1 MQSKGFSFELMY
13 YAENDLAI
21 NHDINNLITAYDQ
34 ICEYFKFYEE
44 PEEMNE
50 DSFTDYLVAK
60 KIVHIKERTPYNID
74 ESIKEQIDDL
84 LQVIAPLLSP
94 INKGAVIRFLNTN
107 YETLLSKE
115 VELKI
120 ATASLMKEYINGI
133 SVDAFSY
140 LIERES
146 FFIFDNYESFKKKI
160 EQNESLLELLFS
172 VENLR
177 NQHPSHMKNILRI
190 VEAMNNRQDLSL
202 KKIVDRVIEICI
214 SRGKVLFRELTADNS
229 LSYSQEIGIIY
240 DFLRRLK
247 HPQANAFLEQKK
259 RVDTLVD
266 EHIETFGQEFRF
278 ELPITES
285 LTVLLKNPDW
295 PRTILSLTH
304 IGSNSGRYTSRL
316 ASQLSTGSQLL
327 DLVGTLFPT
336 DSYFTFTN
344 QEHLKYTLLSG
355 GGLLHGCVAQED
367 SFLQL
372 KGWYEKS
379 LQEVVNV
386 INPVEDNIEEDIEV
400 LLEFLDGIHSAMKEG
415 VLKNGLSTRA
425 LSYGAASFICAISE
439 KLLRNFYFYISK
451 EEIFIPL
458 ENITLG
464 NLLNG
469 NGGNYLEEIFGT
481 YHLKHLR
488 YFLSTDGEKRIGL
501 ELRNRLAHWRGLA
514 WKQMDPLFVL
524 QLLYLF
530 TDILNTILLET
541 LYRKKVEGDSIGEPK
556 S

>member
-1 MQSKGFSFELMY
+1 
-13 YAENDLAI
+13 
-21 NHDINNLITAYDQ
+21 
-34 ICEYFKFYEE
+34 
-44 PEEMNE
+44 MNK
-50 DSFTDYLVAK
+50 DSFTNYLVAK

-74 ESIKEQIDDL
+74 ESLKEQINDL
-84 LQVIAPLLSP
+84 LQVVSPLLSP
-94 INKGAVIRFLNTN
+94 INTGAVIRFLNTN
-107 YETLLSKE
+107 YETLLSQD
-115 VELKI
+115 VEIKI
-120 ATASLMKEYINGI
+120 ATATLMKEYINGI
-133 SVDAFSY
+133 SVDALSY
-140 LIERES
+140 LIEYES
-146 FFIFDNYESFKKKI
+146 FFVFDNYESFKKKI
-160 EQNESLLELLFS
+160 EQNESLLDLLFS
-172 VENLR
+172 AENLR
-177 NQHPSHMKNILRI
+177 NQHPSHRKNILRI
-190 VEAMNNRQDLSL
+190 VEAMNNRQDSSL
-202 KKIVDRVIEICI
+202 KRIVNRVVEICI
-214 SRGKVLFRELTADNS
+214 SHGEILFRELTVDNS
-229 LSYSQEIGIIY
+229 LSYSQEIEIIY
-240 DFLRRLK
+240 DFLRRIK

-259 RVDTLVD
+259 IVDTLVD
-266 EHIETFGQEFRF
+266 EHIETFGQKFHF

-285 LTVLLKNPDW
+285 LKVLLKNPDW
-295 PRTILSLTH
+295 PRSILSLTH

-316 ASQLSTGSQLL
+316 ASQLSTGRQLL
-327 DLVGTLFPT
+327 DSVGTLFPT
-336 DSYFTFTN
+336 DAYFTFTN

-367 SFLQL
+367 SFSQL

-386 INPVEDNIEEDIEV
+386 INPVEDNMEEDIEV

-415 VLKNGLSTRA
+415 VLKNDLSTRA

-464 NLLNG
+464 NLLNE

-514 WKQMDPLFVL
+514 WKQMNALFVF

-530 TDILNTILLET
+530 TDILNTVLVEV
-541 LYRKKVEGDSIGEPK
+541 LYGKEVKGDSKE
-556 S
+556 